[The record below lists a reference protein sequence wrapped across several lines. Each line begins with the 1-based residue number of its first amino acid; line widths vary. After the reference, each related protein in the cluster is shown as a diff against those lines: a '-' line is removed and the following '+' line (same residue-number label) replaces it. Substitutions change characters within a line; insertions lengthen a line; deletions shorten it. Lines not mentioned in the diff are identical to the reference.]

1 MDGILLV
8 NKRIGWT
15 SRDVVNKIMR
25 IFRTKKVGHTG
36 TLDPFASGLLIIT
49 INKGTK
55 ISSYLEGL
63 DKSYIAEVCLGKS
76 TDTLDL
82 TGNVIEEKEV
92 NLPID
97 KAALN
102 NALLSFIGDIKQV
115 PPMYSAIKIDGEELY
130 KKARR
135 GEVVERKERDVHIS
149 SIDIL
154 SIVDNTFTMK
164 VDCSKGTYIR
174 SLCVDVCEKL
184 GYPGLMNSL
193 VRTKTGVWNLEE
205 SSTIEDIELG
215 NFKAYSMLEAVKNLP
230 LIEDE
235 DCVYK
240 AFHGMKISPSKI
252 YDILC
257 ENPQR
262 IAIKEDDKLVAIYD
276 FDKEIKGYRAV
287 RVWN

>member
-82 TGNVIEEKEV
+82 TGNVIDEKEV

-97 KAALN
+97 KDALN

-174 SLCVDVCEKL
+174 SLGTDIADKL
-184 GYPGLMNSL
+184 GYGGHLTKL
-193 VRTKTGVWNLEE
+193 TRTRVGKYLLENAKDVE
-205 SSTIEDIELG
+205 ELNEEDIISINDALSYMDTRVVYGEWEKRARNGVPLYLG
-215 NFKAYSMLEAVKNLP
+215 ESKLVYVKNEKNEP
-230 LIEDE
+230 L
-235 DCVYK
+235 
-240 AFHGMKISPSKI
+240 
-252 YDILC
+252 
-257 ENPQR
+257 
-262 IAIKEDDKLVAIYD
+262 AIYELRED
-276 FDKEIKGYRAV
+276 GKHYSLRGIF
-287 RVWN
+287 

>member
-174 SLCVDVCEKL
+174 SLGTDIANKL
-184 GYPGLMNSL
+184 GYVGHLTKL
-193 VRTKTGVWNLEE
+193 TRTRVGKYLLENAKDVE
-205 SSTIEDIELG
+205 ELNEEDIISINDALSYMDTRIVYGEWEKRARNGVPLYLG
-215 NFKAYSMLEAVKNLP
+215 ESKLVYVKNEKNEP
-230 LIEDE
+230 L
-235 DCVYK
+235 
-240 AFHGMKISPSKI
+240 
-252 YDILC
+252 
-257 ENPQR
+257 
-262 IAIKEDDKLVAIYD
+262 AIYELRED
-276 FDKEIKGYRAV
+276 GKHYSLRGIF
-287 RVWN
+287 